1 MTRPTGFRRKSPKN
15 PQWNNP
21 PDSIRIPTDM
31 DSYKSNT
38 ETVHYDIATV
48 YGKLSNPEC
57 FKPLLEN
64 ENIPADMKAKITEKA
79 EPTRIVMEA
88 QQFPLP
94 FKAVINLA
102 EAGAGETSLEVEF
115 QVELNFMLRS
125 MAAKPLGD
133 GVKKMA
139 QMLAMLPYDR
149 L

>member
-1 MTRPTGFRRKSPKN
+1 
-15 PQWNNP
+15 
-21 PDSIRIPTDM
+21 M

-38 ETVHYDIATV
+38 ETVHHDIATV

-57 FKPLLEN
+57 FKRLVDN
-64 ENIPADMKAKITEKA
+64 ENIPAELKERMGDVEFSSDSISFNANPVGKVCLMITERT
-79 EPTRIVMEA
+79 EPTRIVMTA

-94 FKAVINLA
+94 FKAIINLS
-102 EAGAGETSLEVEF
+102 ETGTGETALLVEF

-133 GVKKMA
+133 AVKKMA

>member
-1 MTRPTGFRRKSPKN
+1 
-15 PQWNNP
+15 
-21 PDSIRIPTDM
+21 M

-38 ETVHYDIATV
+38 ETVHYDISTV
-48 YGKLSNPEC
+48 YSKLSNPEC

-64 ENIPADMKAKITEKA
+64 ENIPADMKARLNDVEFSSDSIAFNANPVGKVLLKITEKA